1 MFPKLEPLKLP
12 DEQEERFRQ
21 FYLQA
26 DIKQTILGALLYGV
40 PLFGFVFNDYQLFGL
55 TATFYGLALLR
66 CCLLV
71 FTVSVMSY
79 LYKAQSYRT
88 YDKIV
93 PLTVMVLSIC
103 GGIINASRPQNFIVH
118 VMIALIAVFVLY
130 LVIFNRFIYQVLL
143 SASVSIGEVLIIVLS
158 GRPSEVTTLFTIM
171 FCMLFANIIAFV
183 SSWRLHSYRR
193 RNFLEIT
200 KRQELQQALEQY
212 TKDLE
217 ALVAERTEKL
227 KSAEH
232 LATIGATAGMVGHDI
247 RNPLT
252 AITGAVYLAK
262 KDLTKVPDSQAKEQ
276 LKKNIEL
283 IGEQTVYINK
293 IVDDLRD
300 YARPLNPQIKEAYVE
315 QTLQLALSAIKP
327 SDKITVEFS
336 TEGKL
341 KLKTDPLYLQRIL
354 INLLNNAIEAM
365 PNGGKLTI
373 KASTKEGKAIIS
385 VEDTGEGIPEEV
397 RSKMFTPLIT
407 TKAKGQG
414 FGLAVVKRLTEALS
428 GTITVESV
436 VGKGTKFIIEL
447 PQ

>member
-21 FYLQA
+21 FYLQT

-40 PLFGFVFNDYQLFGL
+40 PLFGFIFNDYQLFGL
-55 TATFYGLALLR
+55 TTAFYGLALLR
-66 CCLLV
+66 CGLLV
-71 FTVSVMSY
+71 FTVSVMIY
-79 LYKAQSYRT
+79 LHKAQSYRT

-103 GGIINASRPQNFIVH
+103 GGIINATRPQNFIVH

-143 SASVSIGEVLIIVLS
+143 SASVSIGEVLIIALS
-158 GRPSEVTTLFTIM
+158 AHPSDVTTLFTII
-171 FCMLFANIIAFV
+171 FCMLFANIIAFA

-200 KRQELQQALEQY
+200 KRKELQQALEQY

-262 KDLTKVPDSQAKEQ
+262 KDLPKVPDSQAKEQ

-293 IVDDLRD
+293 IVDDLQD
-300 YARPLNPQIKEAYVE
+300 YARPLNPEIKEVALE
-315 QTLQLALSAIKP
+315 QTLQFALSAIKP
-327 SDKITVEFS
+327 SDKITVECS

-354 INLLNNAIEAM
+354 INLFNNAVDAM
-365 PNGGKLTI
+365 SNGGKLTI
-373 KASTKEGKAIIS
+373 KASSKDGKVIIS

-397 RSKMFTPLIT
+397 RRKMFTPLIT

-428 GTITVESV
+428 GTINVESE

-447 PQ
+447 PL